1 MKWIEKVASSLAFAG
16 LFLLGILFVFDD
28 KLQVPVWLQVAG
40 RMHPLLLHLPITLLL
55 ISIISYFIPSSSST
69 NTVFSYVRLF
79 GALTAIFTAI
89 MGILLATEE
98 GTEGDTLQWHKWSG
112 TAVAVLAWI
121 LYSYASFIQSN
132 KKLAISSGVLLFFL
146 TITTGH
152 FGATLTHGEGFL
164 TAPLYKNQPNTLTL
178 AEARIYPNVVATIFK
193 EKCGTCHN
201 NSNKKGGLSL
211 SDSVGIMTGGKS
223 GKAVVA
229 GDLLKS
235 LVITRAHLPLSDKK
249 HMPPSDKPQLTTAEL
264 AILEAWIQKGAPFDT
279 KITSINSADTLRI
292 LAEEY
297 IKPYLAKEEK
307 YDFDAAS
314 EATIEKLKS
323 NYRVIKQLGEKSP
336 ALAVSFYGQ
345 TQYNASKLTE
355 LDPIKEQIVHLYAAK
370 MPVSDADVSWIS
382 KLPNLKRLNVNY
394 SNVTDK
400 SMAEIASM
408 KKIKAVSVAGTAIT
422 MQGLKTLLTNKNIT
436 EIFVWDTKIKPSDI
450 KAISKQYAQIKIDY
464 GFDGADTLIITLN
477 DPVISLPSG
486 YFKENQPIQIKHVIK
501 DVTIRYTL
509 DGTDPDSSTSL
520 VYKKPIVLN
529 NTTTLSV
536 RAFKAG
542 WKGSATVRNFYM
554 KAGLPIAGYKLTTP
568 PDAKYNM
575 NAATV
580 LTDLDLADYTDFSS
594 KWLGYQNNEATVILD
609 MGSSIPTSR
618 IMVNILRSTTSYI
631 LPPVSLMAWGSN
643 DNKTWKP
650 LANIKPEMPT
660 MNDAP
665 FAQMLEL
672 KYPSASYRYLKIT
685 GQPIKKLPSWHQG
698 KGTPGWFFMSE
709 ITVNN

>member
-1 MKWIEKVASSLAFAG
+1 
-16 LFLLGILFVFDD
+16 
-28 KLQVPVWLQVAG
+28 
-40 RMHPLLLHLPITLLL
+40 
-55 ISIISYFIPSSSST
+55 
-69 NTVFSYVRLF
+69 
-79 GALTAIFTAI
+79 
-89 MGILLATEE
+89 
-98 GTEGDTLQWHKWSG
+98 
-112 TAVAVLAWI
+112 
-121 LYSYASFIQSN
+121 
-132 KKLAISSGVLLFFL
+132 
-146 TITTGH
+146 
-152 FGATLTHGEGFL
+152 
-164 TAPLYKNQPNTLTL
+164 
-178 AEARIYPNVVATIFK
+178 
-193 EKCGTCHN
+193 
-201 NSNKKGGLSL
+201 
-211 SDSVGIMTGGKS
+211 
-223 GKAVVA
+223 
-229 GDLLKS
+229 
-235 LVITRAHLPLSDKK
+235 
-249 HMPPSDKPQLTTAEL
+249 MPPSDKPQLTTAEL

-279 KITSINSADTLRI
+279 KITSINSTDTLRI

-370 MPVSDADVSWIS
+370 MPVSDEDVSWIS

-422 MQGLKTLLTNKNIT
+422 MQGLKTLLSNKNIT
-436 EIFVWDTKIKPSDI
+436 EIFVWDTKINPSAI

-520 VYKKPIVLN
+520 IYKKPIVLD

-609 MGSSIPTSR
+609 MGSGIPTSR

-643 DNKTWKP
+643 DNKTWQQ

-672 KYPSASYRYLKIT
+672 KYPTASFRYLKIT

-709 ITVNN
+709 ITVN